1 MNPQQHSQ
9 HEIWLENSTTE
20 KLLRWV
26 QHRQQFDLPNQLL
39 MQRKLSNIE
48 KIHDLLS
55 ELQATKD
62 LETAIRTGSFIK
74 ETVTPNQNE

>member
-9 HEIWLENSTTE
+9 HEIWLENSMTE
-20 KLLRWV
+20 KLLHWV
-26 QHRQQFDLPNQLL
+26 QRRQQFDIPNQLL
-39 MQRKLSNIE
+39 LQRKLANTDR
-48 KIHDLLS
+48 IHDLLS